1 MKICGIIAEYN
12 PFHKGHAHQIAETRK
27 KLGEDTAIVCLMSGD
42 WVQRGEAALLPKQA
56 RATMALQSGADL
68 VLELPLPWALS
79 SAERFASGGVSILS
93 RLGAVTHLSFGA
105 EHPVLADILELGE
118 ILREQQTIQDTIKEM
133 QSGISF
139 AAARERALYKKVQE
153 RAALLR
159 SPNNILAVEY
169 CKAIG
174 VQDSS
179 LEPVLI
185 PRAGAGH
192 DAAETADGMASAS
205 EIRRRLRAGE
215 DVQELVPAQN
225 IGLLEQTVQEGHALL
240 DTGRLEAM
248 MLAKLITM
256 TPEQLGRLPDATE
269 GIENRL
275 WQAIREH
282 RTLEDIVKASTT
294 KRYPAARLRRML
306 CCAFLG
312 ITRADSQ
319 GAPPYVKVLAF
330 NDRGRS
336 VLHQLR
342 KSAGIPVLTKPAHG
356 QKLEG
361 DARALLEKE
370 ALAADLHA
378 LARPA
383 WPTSRSGAEW
393 LRGPVYLPGDKE

>member
-12 PFHKGHAHQIAETRK
+12 PFHKGHAHQIAQTRE
-27 KLGEDTAIVCLMSGD
+27 KLGPDTAIVCLMSGD

-56 RATMALQSGADL
+56 RAAMAIQAGADL

-79 SAERFASGGVSILS
+79 SAERFASGAVSILN
-93 RLGAVTHLSFGA
+93 RLGCVTHLSFGA
-105 EHPVLADILELGE
+105 EHPVLEDIVELGD

-174 VQDSS
+174 VQEAA

-185 PRAGAGH
+185 PRKGAGH
-192 DAAETADGMASAS
+192 DTAETADGLASAS

-215 DVQELVPAQN
+215 DVADLVPACN
-225 IGLLEQTVQEGHALL
+225 LDLLHKTLEAGHGLLDSE
-240 DTGRLEAM
+240 RLEAM
-248 MLAKLITM
+248 MLAKLIAL

-282 RTLEDIVKASTT
+282 RSLEEIVKAATT

-306 CCAFLG
+306 TCAFLG
-312 ITRADSQ
+312 IARADSQ
-319 GAPPYVKVLAF
+319 NPPPYVKVLGF
-330 NDRGRS
+330 NDRGRG
-336 VLHQLR
+336 VLHTLR
-342 KSAGIPVLTKPAHG
+342 KSAQIPVLTKPAHG

-361 DARALLEKE
+361 EARQLLETE

-378 LARPA
+378 LARPS

-393 LRGPVYLPGDKE
+393 LRGPLYLPEE

>member
-27 KLGEDTAIVCLMSGD
+27 KLGQDTAIVCLMSGD
-42 WVQRGEAALLPKQA
+42 WVQRGEAALMPKQA
-56 RATMALQSGADL
+56 RAAMALQAGADL

-79 SAERFASGGVSILS
+79 SAERFAAGGVSVLS
-93 RLGAVTHLSFGA
+93 RLGCVSHLSFGA
-105 EHPVLADILELGE
+105 EHPVLEDIVELGD

-174 VQDSS
+174 VQGAS

-185 PRAGAGH
+185 PRKGAGH
-192 DAAETADGMASAS
+192 DTADTAEGMASAS

-215 DVQELVPAQN
+215 SVKDLVPEQN
-225 IGLLEQTVQEGHALL
+225 LGLLEQTIAAGHALL
-240 DTGRLEAM
+240 DTGRLETM
-248 MLAKLITM
+248 MLAKLITL

-282 RTLEDIVKASTT
+282 RTLEDIVKAATT

-330 NDRGRS
+330 NDKGRG
-336 VLHQLR
+336 VLHTLR
-342 KSAGIPVLTKPAHG
+342 KSARIPVLTKPAHG

-361 DARALLEKE
+361 AARQLLETE
-370 ALAADLHA
+370 AMAADLHA
-378 LARPA
+378 LARPSWA
-383 WPTSRSGAEW
+383 SSRSGAEW
-393 LRGPVYLPGDKE
+393 LRGPVYLPADKE